1 MGSDLQ
7 IMPGRGREHCGRERE
22 RSWALMKSWWRP
34 PLTFSEAWSGAVS
47 LQSCPAGPEGAGGF
61 PQLWAAPLSSGRLP
75 SALGR
80 SPQLWAG
87 PLSSGQLSSALG
99 SSPQLWAALLSSGQ
113 PSSALGSP
121 PRGRQARPTCPSLLR
136 GQRGGPTQCPPG
148 PFPAL
153 SLAIGRH
160 AVVLH
165 DVIISNL
172 AIWMVSHALLL
183 QTMADFELISWS
195 IYIYTHKR
203 TARSRDKLYSAR

>member
-99 SSPQLWAALLSSGQ
+99 SPPQLWAALLSSGQ
-113 PSSALGSP
+113 PSE
-121 PRGRQARPTCPSLLR
+121 
-136 GQRGGPTQCPPG
+136 GPTGEANVSFPPEG
-148 PFPAL
+148 PAGRPNTVSTRAVPCPFPRNRKTCCCVAR
-153 SLAIGRH
+153 RH
-160 AVVLH
+160 
-165 DVIISNL
+165 
-172 AIWMVSHALLL
+172 
-183 QTMADFELISWS
+183 
-195 IYIYTHKR
+195 HK
-203 TARSRDKLYSAR
+203 

>member
-80 SPQLWAG
+80 SPQLWA
-87 PLSSGQLSSALG
+87 
-99 SSPQLWAALLSSGQ
+99 ALLSSGQ
-113 PSSALGSP
+113 LSSALGSP

-136 GQRGGPTQCPPG
+136 GQRGGPAQCPPG

-195 IYIYTHKR
+195 IYIYTRELPGHV
-203 TARSRDKLYSAR
+203 TNSTLQDNARLFFRAFR